1 MRNLSAGN
9 RLAAEQGVADD
20 FRRFYTHICPFC
32 GQGGM
37 PPPPLRATPPNPRLG
52 GDSSRPQEVGM
63 KIRDILRHKGAN
75 VVTASTSETVLEAAR
90 ALVDHNI
97 GGVVVVEGGGVI
109 GILTERDILRL
120 AARSPDELQTLE
132 VGQVMTR
139 DVIQLAPDD
148 DLAHV
153 MEVMTEN
160 RIRHLPVVEDGGL
173 AGIVTIG
180 DVVNAF
186 RSIAE
191 DENAQLRQYIQAG
204 N

>member
-1 MRNLSAGN
+1 MR
-9 RLAAEQGVADD
+9 
-20 FRRFYTHICPFC
+20 
-32 GQGGM
+32 
-37 PPPPLRATPPNPRLG
+37 
-52 GDSSRPQEVGM
+52 
-63 KIRDILRHKGAN
+63 IRDILRHKGAN

-97 GGVVVVEGGGVI
+97 GGVVVVEGGDVI

-120 AARSPDELQTLE
+120 TARSPDELQTLE
-132 VGQVMTR
+132 VGRVMTR

-153 MEVMTEN
+153 MEVMTEK
-160 RIRHLPVVEDGGL
+160 RIRHLPVIEDGGL

-180 DVVNAF
+180 DVVNAL

>member
-1 MRNLSAGN
+1 MR
-9 RLAAEQGVADD
+9 
-20 FRRFYTHICPFC
+20 
-32 GQGGM
+32 
-37 PPPPLRATPPNPRLG
+37 
-52 GDSSRPQEVGM
+52 
-63 KIRDILRHKGAN
+63 IRDILRHKGAN
-75 VVTASTSETVLEAAR
+75 VVTASTSETVLGAVR

-97 GGVVVVEGGGVI
+97 GGVVVVDGGGVI

-120 AARSPDELQTLE
+120 AARSPEELRTLQ
-132 VGQVMTR
+132 VGHVMTR

-148 DLAHV
+148 DLPHV

-160 RIRHLPVVEDGGL
+160 RIRHLPVVEDGEL
-173 AGIVTIG
+173 VGIVTIG

-204 N
+204 

>member
-1 MRNLSAGN
+1 
-9 RLAAEQGVADD
+9 
-20 FRRFYTHICPFC
+20 
-32 GQGGM
+32 
-37 PPPPLRATPPNPRLG
+37 
-52 GDSSRPQEVGM
+52 M
-63 KIRDILRHKGAN
+63 KIRVILRHKGTN
-75 VVTASTSETVLEAAR
+75 VVTASTSETVLEAVR

-97 GGVVVVEGGGVI
+97 GGVVVVEGEEVV

-120 AARSPDELQTLE
+120 AARSPEELRTLE

-139 DVIQLAPDD
+139 NVIQLAPDD

-173 AGIVTIG
+173 VGIVTIG

-191 DENAQLRQYIQAG
+191 DENAQLRQYI
-204 N
+204 

>member
-1 MRNLSAGN
+1 
-9 RLAAEQGVADD
+9 
-20 FRRFYTHICPFC
+20 
-32 GQGGM
+32 
-37 PPPPLRATPPNPRLG
+37 
-52 GDSSRPQEVGM
+52 M
-63 KIRDILRHKGAN
+63 KIRVILRHKGTN
-75 VVTASTSETVLEAAR
+75 VVTASTSETVLEAVR

-97 GGVVVVEGGGVI
+97 GGVVVVEGEEVV

-120 AARSPDELQTLE
+120 AARSPEELRTLE

-139 DVIQLAPDD
+139 NVIQLAPDD

-173 AGIVTIG
+173 VGIVTIG

-191 DENAQLRQYIQAG
+191 DENAQLRQYIQAEK
-204 N
+204 

>member
-1 MRNLSAGN
+1 
-9 RLAAEQGVADD
+9 
-20 FRRFYTHICPFC
+20 
-32 GQGGM
+32 
-37 PPPPLRATPPNPRLG
+37 
-52 GDSSRPQEVGM
+52 M
-63 KIRDILRHKGAN
+63 KIRDILRHKGTN
-75 VVTASTSETVLEAAR
+75 VVTASTSEIVLEAVR

-97 GGVVVVEGGGVI
+97 GGVVVVEGEEVI

-120 AARSPDELQTLE
+120 AARSPEELRTLE
-132 VGQVMTR
+132 VGQVMTCN
-139 DVIQLAPDD
+139 VIQLAPDD

-173 AGIVTIG
+173 VGIVTIG

-204 N
+204 K